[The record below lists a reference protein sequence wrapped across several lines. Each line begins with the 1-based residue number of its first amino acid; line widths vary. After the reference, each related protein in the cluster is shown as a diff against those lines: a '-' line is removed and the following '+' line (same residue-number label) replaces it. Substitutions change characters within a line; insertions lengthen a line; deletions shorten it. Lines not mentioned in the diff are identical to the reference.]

1 MPLRSHLDTLRSH
14 ILCSVFSRPVSLGSQ
29 GPLVSFCFDD
39 FPRTAYTVGGTI
51 LKSFGVHG
59 TFYVAP
65 RLIDTTNS
73 LGDQLTH
80 GDIDSLL
87 TDGHELGCQTF
98 NHLSCRTL
106 PLSFFELEV
115 LKARKFLRELTG
127 YDPSNFAY
135 PQGHVSLRCKR
146 RLGPQMSSSRG
157 PCGGI
162 NEQIADLNLLRANS
176 LYGDLDQMDRIESL
190 LSRNVSSQ
198 GWLIFHTH
206 DVRRNHSPF
215 GCTPALLD
223 STLLLA
229 MKKGC
234 RIASIK
240 EAISTQD
247 APEHPQQRA
256 SPVYER
262 TSSALDSTGSFT
274 APPSSR

>member
-1 MPLRSHLDTLRSH
+1 MSLSFHLGALRSHV
-14 ILCSVFSRPVSLGSQ
+14 LCSVFCRPVSLCNQ
-29 GPLVSFCFDD
+29 RPLVSFCFDD

-59 TFYVAP
+59 TFYAAP
-65 RLIDTTNS
+65 RLIDTTNG
-73 LGDQLTH
+73 LGDQLTRD
-80 GDIDSLL
+80 DIDSLL

-98 NHLSCRTL
+98 SHLSYRAL
-106 PLSFFELEV
+106 PLSTFELEV
-115 LKARKFLRELTG
+115 LKGRKFLRELTG
-127 YDPSNFAY
+127 YDPCNFAY

-157 PCGGI
+157 TCSGI
-162 NEQIADLNLLRANS
+162 NIQIADLNLLRANS

-190 LSRNVSSQ
+190 LSHNVSGH
-198 GWLIFHTH
+198 GWLIFYTH

-223 STLLLA
+223 GTLLLA

-240 EAISTQD
+240 EAISTHEI
-247 APEHPQQRA
+247 PETPQRRA
-256 SPVYER
+256 ANVYDR
-262 TSSALDSTGSFT
+262 AISGPGSA
-274 APPSSR
+274 

>member
-1 MPLRSHLDTLRSH
+1 MSLRFH
-14 ILCSVFSRPVSLGSQ
+14 ILCSVFSRPVSLGGQ
-29 GPLVSFCFDD
+29 GPLVSFCFDG
-39 FPRTAYTVGGTI
+39 FPRTAYTAGGTI

-59 TFYVAP
+59 TFYATP
-65 RLIDTTNS
+65 GLIDTTNS
-73 LGDQLTH
+73 RGDQLTLD
-80 GDIDSLL
+80 DIDSLL
-87 TDGHELGCQTF
+87 TDGHELGCQTSS
-98 NHLSCRTL
+98 HLSWPPL
-106 PLSFFELEV
+106 PLSLFELEV

-135 PQGHVSLRCKR
+135 PQGRVSLRCKR

-176 LYGDLDQMDRIESL
+176 LYGDLDQMGRIESL

-198 GWLIFHTH
+198 GWLIFHTG
-206 DVRRNHSPF
+206 DVRRNPSPF

-234 RIASIK
+234 RIASIR
-240 EAISTQD
+240 ETIPTQA
-247 APEHPQQRA
+247 APEHSQQRF
-256 SPVYER
+256 PH
-262 TSSALDSTGSFT
+262 T
-274 APPSSR
+274 ATHPLNTWK